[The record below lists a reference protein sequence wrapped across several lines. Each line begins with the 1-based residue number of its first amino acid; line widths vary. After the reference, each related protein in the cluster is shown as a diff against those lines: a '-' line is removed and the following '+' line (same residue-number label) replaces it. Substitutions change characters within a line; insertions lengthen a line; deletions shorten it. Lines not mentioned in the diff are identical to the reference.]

1 MIKTVAT
8 YRVLIRQ
15 TRKGKKEKMKRTV
28 YEVWVKSYNDHVD
41 EPMMIMVG
49 KFYQKQAA
57 ELFEAAFKFEYGSKP
72 AIFVTEEDKIVKTAH
87 THN

>member
-49 KFYQKQAA
+49 KFYQK
-57 ELFEAAFKFEYGSKP
+57 
-72 AIFVTEEDKIVKTAH
+72 
-87 THN
+87 